1 MIRVRGYVQGRVN
14 AAFTQNHTYHGRR
27 KYSGVVRSESKAS
40 GGINVGL
47 EVQANVNGFV
57 SD

>member
-1 MIRVRGYVQGRVN
+1 MIRVRGYVQGIGN
-14 AAFTQNHTYHGRR
+14 SAFTKNHTYHGRR
-27 KYSGVVRSESKAS
+27 KYGGVTRSESKAS